1 MNSIASYIDHT
12 ILKQD
17 ASKEKI
23 LAVCDEAKKYNFASV
38 CVNSSRV
45 ALCAERLAG
54 FDVKVCSV
62 VGFPLGAMITEAK
75 AFEAERAVAAG
86 AAEIDM
92 VINIGELKDGNLEF
106 VENDIRKVKDACGS
120 NILKVIIEACLL
132 SDEEKIT
139 ACLLS
144 KKAGADFVKT
154 STGFSTHG
162 ATVEDVALMRKTVG
176 SDMGVKAAGGVRS
189 LNDAEAM
196 IEAGAT
202 RLGTSGGVAII
213 EGMKMESG
221 Y

>member
-12 ILKQD
+12 ILKPD
-17 ASKEKI
+17 TSKETVLK
-23 LAVCDEAKKYNFASV
+23 VCDEAKEYNFASV

-45 ALCAERLAG
+45 ALCAERLTG
-54 FDVKVCSV
+54 SEVKVCSV
-62 VGFPLGAMITEAK
+62 VGFPLGAMTTKSK
-75 AFEAERAVAAG
+75 AFEAERAVAEG
-86 AAEIDM
+86 ADETDM

-106 VENDIRKVKDACGS
+106 VENDIRKVKEACGS

-132 SDEEKIT
+132 SDEEKVT

-176 SDMGVKAAGGVRS
+176 PDMGVKAAGGVRS
-189 LNDAEAM
+189 LEDAVAM
-196 IEAGAT
+196 INAGAT
-202 RLGTSGGVAII
+202 RLGTSGGIKII
-213 EGMKMESG
+213 QGQTIESG